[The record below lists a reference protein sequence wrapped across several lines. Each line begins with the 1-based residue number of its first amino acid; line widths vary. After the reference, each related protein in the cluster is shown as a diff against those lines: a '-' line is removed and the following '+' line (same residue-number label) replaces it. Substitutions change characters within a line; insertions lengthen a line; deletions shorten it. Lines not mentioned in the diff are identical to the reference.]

1 MDLKVGGEASA
12 QGQKVGGGD
21 LRSGSESVCIG
32 GRQASEQDKKVGLQ
46 APGKDRKVGL
56 KISKLIS
63 KKKRKKRKR
72 VFSYACFFL
81 LLYSMLK
88 IQLFL
93 NCWPKKWGGGIMNLP
108 TTFQSGGMHH
118 SKKSLHWLPQLIY
131 CFCIEYRYW
140 WTSRTKY
147 HWNIYC
153 SLDI

>member
-1 MDLKVGGEASA
+1 
-12 QGQKVGGGD
+12 
-21 LRSGSESVCIG
+21 VCIG

-93 NCWPKKWGGGIMNLP
+93 NC
-108 TTFQSGGMHH
+108 
-118 SKKSLHWLPQLIY
+118 
-131 CFCIEYRYW
+131 
-140 WTSRTKY
+140 
-147 HWNIYC
+147 
-153 SLDI
+153 